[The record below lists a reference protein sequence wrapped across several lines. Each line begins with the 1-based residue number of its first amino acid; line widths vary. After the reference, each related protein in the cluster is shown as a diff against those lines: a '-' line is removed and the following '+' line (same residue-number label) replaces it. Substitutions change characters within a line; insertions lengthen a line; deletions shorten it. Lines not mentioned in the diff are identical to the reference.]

1 MVEVE
6 VFQEV
11 FEEVEARVGRGCAA
25 PPTSRHA
32 TSLHATPFHSSRL
45 FPPTDRDCEYSLFR
59 RAMSA
64 AARVGTVAAPAPKLV
79 ARAFLKL
86 GQWRWA
92 LADDMDDAT
101 LADVLGAF
109 RTATDA
115 CRQWA
120 KAWHH
125 WALFNAAAMEHYTK
139 ISPAAATRHVAPAIS
154 GFFRSI
160 ALGGSAPQ
168 KRKGG
173 PLQDIL
179 RLLTLWFNHGAAPE
193 VEAALMEGFG
203 HVSIDTWLAVIP
215 QIVARIHSNS
225 PPVRALIHQLL
236 VRIGRQHPQ
245 ALLYPL
251 LVACKSQ
258 STSRRSAA
266 MVVLDNLRQHSAL
279 LVEQAQVVSL
289 ELIRVAILWHE
300 AWHEALEEASQLYF
314 GEQNVDGML
323 RVLAPL
329 HHIIERLGAET
340 LHEISFVQ
348 AYGRE
353 LQEANEWC
361 QKYRE
366 TGREEELNQAWDLYY
381 HVFKRINKQLPTLTT
396 LELQYVSPRLL
407 NAQGLE
413 LCVPGNYMP
422 GVPGG
427 SVTIAAFAPTMHVI
441 TSKQRPR
448 RLQIHGSDGKDYGYL
463 LKGHEDLRQ
472 DERVMQLFGLVNM
485 LLNSTPATATRDLS
499 IARYAVVPLSP
510 NSGLIGWV
518 PNCDT
523 LHALIREHRDAHKVP
538 LNLEHR
544 LMLAMAPDYD
554 HLPLVNKV
562 REKSR
567 ARRRRETRARIDV
580 QIRARVSRPR
590 VGEAMMIRSTHILL
604 NRRGLPPRRR

>member
-1 MVEVE
+1 
-6 VFQEV
+6 
-11 FEEVEARVGRGCAA
+11 
-25 PPTSRHA
+25 
-32 TSLHATPFHSSRL
+32 
-45 FPPTDRDCEYSLFR
+45 
-59 RAMSA
+59 MSA

>member
-1 MVEVE
+1 
-6 VFQEV
+6 
-11 FEEVEARVGRGCAA
+11 
-25 PPTSRHA
+25 
-32 TSLHATPFHSSRL
+32 
-45 FPPTDRDCEYSLFR
+45 
-59 RAMSA
+59 MSA
-64 AARVGTVAAPAPKLV
+64 AASVGQVAPPDCKLI

-86 GQWRWA
+86 GQMRWS
-92 LADDMDDAT
+92 LAEDMDDAT
-101 LADVLGAF
+101 LNDVLTAF

-115 CRQWA
+115 CAPWA

-125 WALFNAAAMEHYTK
+125 WALFNAAAMEHHAKHAPET
-139 ISPAAATRHVAPAIS
+139 SARHVAPAIT

-160 ALGGSAPQ
+160 ALGGTTKQ
-168 KRKGG
+168 KGKGG
-173 PLQDIL
+173 QLQDIL
-179 RLLTLWFNHGAAPE
+179 RLLTLWFNHGVAPE
-193 VEAALMEGFG
+193 VEAALVDGFG
-203 HVSIDTWLAVIP
+203 HVNIDTWLQVIP

-225 PPVRALIHQLL
+225 SPVRQLIHQLL
-236 VRIGRQHPQ
+236 VRVGRKHPQ

-258 STSRRSAA
+258 SSSRRSAA
-266 MVVLDNLRQHSAL
+266 MAVLDNLRQHSAL

-314 GEQNVDGML
+314 GEQNVVGML

-329 HHIIERLGAET
+329 HHIIERMGAET

-353 LQEANEWC
+353 LQEAHDWC
-361 QKYRE
+361 RKYCQ

-381 HVFKRINKQLPTLTT
+381 NVFKRINKQLPTLTT
-396 LELQYVSPRLL
+396 LELQHVSTRLL
-407 NAQGLE
+407 NARGLE

-448 RLQIHGSDGKDYGYL
+448 RLHIHGSDGKDYGYL

-485 LLNSTPATATRDLS
+485 LLNSTPSTARRDLS

-554 HLPLVNKV
+554 HLPLVNKA
-562 REKSR
+562 SR
-567 ARRRRETRARIDV
+567 ADFENFFLAFGFRFFCV
-580 QIRARVSRPR
+580 RPSLPSSSLACYHTT
-590 VGEAMMIRSTHILL
+590 VAMMIFTHT
-604 NRRGLPPRRR
+604 N

>member
-1 MVEVE
+1 
-6 VFQEV
+6 
-11 FEEVEARVGRGCAA
+11 
-25 PPTSRHA
+25 
-32 TSLHATPFHSSRL
+32 
-45 FPPTDRDCEYSLFR
+45 
-59 RAMSA
+59 MSA
-64 AARVGTVAAPAPKLV
+64 AARAGALVAPAPKLV

-125 WALFNAAAMEHYTK
+125 WALFNAAAMEHYAK

-193 VEAALMEGFG
+193 VEAALVEGFG

-580 QIRARVSRPR
+580 QIRARVSRPC

>member
-1 MVEVE
+1 
-6 VFQEV
+6 
-11 FEEVEARVGRGCAA
+11 
-25 PPTSRHA
+25 
-32 TSLHATPFHSSRL
+32 
-45 FPPTDRDCEYSLFR
+45 
-59 RAMSA
+59 MSA
-64 AARVGTVAAPAPKLV
+64 AAQMGTGAAPAPKLV

-92 LADDMDDAT
+92 IADDMDDAT

-236 VRIGRQHPQ
+236 VRVGRQHPQ

-562 REKSR
+562 RARARRPRRRRTRRSR
-567 ARRRRETRARIDV
+567 ARFM
-580 QIRARVSRPR
+580 IRARVSRPR
-590 VGEAMMIRSTHILL
+590 VGKAVMTCLTHILL
-604 NRRGLPPRRR
+604 NRRGLPPRRQ

>member
-1 MVEVE
+1 
-6 VFQEV
+6 
-11 FEEVEARVGRGCAA
+11 
-25 PPTSRHA
+25 
-32 TSLHATPFHSSRL
+32 
-45 FPPTDRDCEYSLFR
+45 
-59 RAMSA
+59 
-64 AARVGTVAAPAPKLV
+64 
-79 ARAFLKL
+79 
-86 GQWRWA
+86 
-92 LADDMDDAT
+92 MDDRT
-101 LADVLGAF
+101 VTDVLTAF

-125 WALFNAAAMEHYTK
+125 WALFNAAAMEHYAKDPRTR
-139 ISPAAATRHVAPAIS
+139 SACLRHVAPAIS

-160 ALGGSAPQ
+160 ALGGAAPQ
-168 KRKGG
+168 KGKGG

-225 PPVRALIHQLL
+225 LPVRSLIHQLL
-236 VRIGRQHPQ
+236 VRVGRQHPQ

-348 AYGRE
+348 VYGRE

-381 HVFKRINKQLPTLTT
+381 HVFKRINKQLPQLTT

-407 NAQGLE
+407 NARGLE

-427 SVTIAAFAPTMHVI
+427 AATIAAFARTMHVI

-485 LLNSTPATATRDLS
+485 LLDATPATSAGDLS

-562 REKSR
+562 RSFFFFFCLERFSR
-567 ARRRRETRARIDV
+567 TLARDATLTTQPRLGARGSS
-580 QIRARVSRPR
+580 SRGSSSR
-590 VGEAMMIRSTHILL
+590 SVAVMIRLLTHR
-604 NRRGLPPRRR
+604 NRFAAAYRRGVREGGLNI

>member
-1 MVEVE
+1 
-6 VFQEV
+6 
-11 FEEVEARVGRGCAA
+11 
-25 PPTSRHA
+25 
-32 TSLHATPFHSSRL
+32 
-45 FPPTDRDCEYSLFR
+45 
-59 RAMSA
+59 MSA
-64 AARVGTVAAPAPKLV
+64 AAHVGTVAAPAPKLV

>member
-1 MVEVE
+1 
-6 VFQEV
+6 
-11 FEEVEARVGRGCAA
+11 
-25 PPTSRHA
+25 
-32 TSLHATPFHSSRL
+32 
-45 FPPTDRDCEYSLFR
+45 
-59 RAMSA
+59 MSA

-125 WALFNAAAMEHYTK
+125 WALFNAAAMEHYAK

-580 QIRARVSRPR
+580 QIRARVPRPC

>member
-1 MVEVE
+1 
-6 VFQEV
+6 
-11 FEEVEARVGRGCAA
+11 
-25 PPTSRHA
+25 
-32 TSLHATPFHSSRL
+32 
-45 FPPTDRDCEYSLFR
+45 
-59 RAMSA
+59 MSA
-64 AARVGTVAAPAPKLV
+64 AANMGTGPRPDAKFV
-79 ARAFLKL
+79 ARAFLRL

-92 LADDMDDAT
+92 VADDMDDST
-101 LADVLGAF
+101 LTDVLTAF

-115 CRQWA
+115 CHNWA
-120 KAWHH
+120 KAWHN
-125 WALFNAAAMEHYTK
+125 WALFNAAAMEHYQRVA
-139 ISPAAATRHVAPAIS
+139 PAAATRHVAPAIS

-160 ALGGSAPQ
+160 ALGGVGQQ

-225 PPVRALIHQLL
+225 SPVRSLIHQLL
-236 VRIGRQHPQ
+236 VRVGRQHPQ

-258 STSRRSAA
+258 SATRRSAA
-266 MVVLDNLRQHSAL
+266 MVVLDNLRQHSPL
-279 LVEQAQVVSL
+279 LVEQAQIVSL

-340 LHEISFVQ
+340 MHEVSFVQ

-353 LQEANEWC
+353 LSEAHDWC
-361 QKYRE
+361 QKYKE

-407 NAQGLE
+407 NARELE

-427 SVTIAAFAPTMHVI
+427 SVSVKSSH
-441 TSKQRPR
+441 
-448 RLQIHGSDGKDYGYL
+448 L
-463 LKGHEDLRQ
+463 
-472 DERVMQLFGLVNM
+472 
-485 LLNSTPATATRDLS
+485 STPNHTQ
-499 IARYAVVPLSP
+499 LSP
-510 NSGLIGWV
+510 TYPI
-518 PNCDT
+518 PNYHPITNQSPPPSPPGD
-523 LHALIREHRDAHKVP
+523 HRRVRAHDARH
-538 LNLEHR
+538 H
-544 LMLAMAPDYD
+544 
-554 HLPLVNKV
+554 
-562 REKSR
+562 
-567 ARRRRETRARIDV
+567 
-580 QIRARVSRPR
+580 Q
-590 VGEAMMIRSTHILL
+590 
-604 NRRGLPPRRR
+604 

>member
-1 MVEVE
+1 
-6 VFQEV
+6 
-11 FEEVEARVGRGCAA
+11 
-25 PPTSRHA
+25 
-32 TSLHATPFHSSRL
+32 
-45 FPPTDRDCEYSLFR
+45 
-59 RAMSA
+59 MSA
-64 AARVGTVAAPAPKLV
+64 AAQMGTGAAPAPKLV

-92 LADDMDDAT
+92 IADDMDDAT

-236 VRIGRQHPQ
+236 VRVGRQHPQ

-562 REKSR
+562 RARARRPPSRRRRRSR
-567 ARRRRETRARIDV
+567 ARFM
-580 QIRARVSRPR
+580 IRARVPRPR
-590 VGEAMMIRSTHILL
+590 VEKAVMTCLTHILL
-604 NRRGLPPRRR
+604 NRRGLPPRRQ